1 MFIVSKWIKVAVFAE
16 KHNVLLNSIYV
27 KRSIGVLPKSIF
39 KKIPKDGL
47 YIDENYIN
55 RRNAFKKKVWLE
67 SHNNYYFL
75 TKNFSPYYLSKML
88 NIIDPTKSIDNW
100 NNFMSR
106 YLFSVV
112 DRSYLTYKIKDT
124 LYKFYRYTRWIIQ
137 IAFRKLNIPMEK
149 RDILV
154 LIDRD

>member
-1 MFIVSKWIKVAVFAE
+1 VSKWIKVAVFAE

-27 KRSIGVLPKSIF
+27 KRCESILPKSIF

-88 NIIDPTKSIDNW
+88 NITNPSISIDNW

-112 DRSYLTYKIKDT
+112 DRSYLACRIKKT
-124 LYKFYRYTRWIIQ
+124 LYRFYRYTRWIIQ
-137 IAFRKLNIPMEK
+137 MAFRKLKIPVK
-149 RDILV
+149 NRDIMV